1 MAFNINDYETVE
13 VRLGRFIADY
23 PDFMVHTELLEH
35 SEKRFIVL
43 AKIYRTCADSQPFAT
58 GLAYEIISDRG
69 VNSTSALENAETSAI
84 GRSLA
89 NAGYAAKGKRPSQ
102 TEMAKVIA
110 AEEKPNQYEKKLE
123 ERRYG
128 AAGSRSAAVEDVI
141 RESFKAEKKEP
152 EPVAWSIGEAIDA
165 IGTSTPKEPIPCE
178 HGHILKQGISKG
190 KGKPYY
196 GYVCKKGVAEH
207 AKWAS
212 STANG
217 HWYFQDEVE

>member
-13 VRLGRFIADY
+13 VRLGKFIADY

-43 AKIYRTCADSQPFAT
+43 AKIYRTCVDSHPFAT

-102 TEMAKVIA
+102 SEMAKVIA
-110 AEEKPNQYEKKLE
+110 AETPKVIYGRPNSK
-123 ERRYG
+123 
-128 AAGSRSAAVEDVI
+128 SAAVETAL
-141 RESFKAEKKEP
+141 RQSFES
-152 EPVAWSIGEAIDA
+152 VAWSIGDVVDS
-165 IGTSTPKEPIPCE
+165 IGSKTPAAQECQ
-178 HGHILKQGISKG
+178 HGLMRLKTGISKG
-190 KGKPYY
+190 GKPYY
-196 GYVCKKGVAEH
+196 GYLCIKGCPPV
-207 AKWAS
+207 WA
-212 STANG
+212 TMTQNG
-217 HWYFQDEVE
+217 NWYFPSEDDRTHG

>member
-43 AKIYRTCADSQPFAT
+43 AKIYRTCVDSQPYAT

-84 GRSLA
+84 GRALA

-110 AEEKPNQYEKKLE
+110 AEQKPLTFKEKLEFRTSVVPEKP
-123 ERRYG
+123 
-128 AAGSRSAAVEDVI
+128 AVETN
-141 RESFKAEKKEP
+141 EP
-152 EPVAWSIGEAIDA
+152 QPVAWSIGDAVNAISNA
-165 IGTSTPKEPIPCE
+165 KPKEPQPCE
-178 HGHILKQGISKG
+178 HGHILRQGISKG

-196 GYVCKKGVAEH
+196 GYVCKKGVDSH
-207 AKWAS
+207 AKWAKQTS
-212 STANG
+212 NG
-217 HWYFQDEVE
+217 IWYFEEGYENG